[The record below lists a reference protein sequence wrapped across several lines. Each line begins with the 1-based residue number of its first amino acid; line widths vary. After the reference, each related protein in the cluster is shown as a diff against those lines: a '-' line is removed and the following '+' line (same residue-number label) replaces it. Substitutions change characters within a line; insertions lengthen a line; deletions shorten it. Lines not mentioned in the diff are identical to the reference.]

1 MVGMDQK
8 STLQS
13 TKDNFK
19 LAVIAGLVVLFAAII
34 WLVYR
39 VETVA
44 DKQTSA
50 VPTES
55 SETTSDIEGGTTI
68 KSGSGGFHV
77 VVPDGW
83 GPLARP
89 LDSDALF
96 MGGTTQPDPGLGNKT
111 VIEDM
116 PSYGKDGPSV
126 FVVVLLDRGG
136 AADPR
141 GVASEFTIGKGGEAL
156 VGKKYTHIYT
166 QDEFEGLGKLRLQGD
181 RDYEYVFPVKDKEL
195 HVYYSVYGSDPRNL
209 VETVDDIVHSITVA
223 TNLAPAEL

>member
-1 MVGMDQK
+1 MASMSQK
-8 STLQS
+8 STLQFS
-13 TKDNFK
+13 KDNFK
-19 LAVIAGLVVLFAAII
+19 LAVIAGLVALFAAII

-44 DKQTSA
+44 DRQESA
-50 VPTES
+50 TQTES
-55 SETTSDIEGGTTI
+55 SETTTNSEGSTII

-83 GPLARP
+83 GPLVRP

-96 MGGTTQPDPGLGNKT
+96 MGGTAQPDVGLGNKT
-111 VIEDM
+111 LVQDM

-126 FVVVLLDRGG
+126 FVVVLLDKGG
-136 AADPR
+136 AAEPR
-141 GVASEFTIGKGGEAL
+141 GVASEFIIGKGDEAL
-156 VGKKYTHIYT
+156 AGKKYTHTYA

-181 RDYEYVFPVKDKEL
+181 RDYEYVFAVKDKEL

-209 VETVDDIVHSITVA
+209 VETVDDIVRSITVA